1 MGDFEKQPAAIDT
14 EKKAANRV
22 PIIALLMTVLAFLAP
37 VASAGYASGYG
48 YDITISSVLWAI
60 YMDGY
65 SIRFYFHP
73 PVNLMTMIPFLM
85 FRVASVYQITRYY
98 QGKTTKGR
106 GRLAAFIGDAPFL
119 IVYAFVFIVMGFY
132 GGVGL
137 NLPLPI
143 MMIVGLLLL
152 WKLPAYEATV
162 PWEGASESK
171 SWWEEKSE
179 DKTEPP
185 TDNQPW

>member
-37 VASAGYASGYG
+37 VASAGYANGFGYN
-48 YDITISSVLWAI
+48 ITISSVLWAI

-65 SIRFYFHP
+65 SIRFEFLNP
-73 PVNLMTMIPFLM
+73 LILMTMIPFLM
-85 FRVASVYQITRYY
+85 FRVASVYQMTRYY

-106 GRLAAFIGDAPFL
+106 ARLAAFIGDAPFL
-119 IVYAFVFIVMGFY
+119 ILYAFVFIVIGFY

-143 MMIVGLLLL
+143 MMIVGFLLL
-152 WKLPAYEATV
+152 WKFPAYEATV
-162 PWEGASESK
+162 PWEGTSEPK
-171 SWWEEKSE
+171 SWWEENPE
-179 DKTEPP
+179 DKTEP
-185 TDNQPW
+185 TADNQP